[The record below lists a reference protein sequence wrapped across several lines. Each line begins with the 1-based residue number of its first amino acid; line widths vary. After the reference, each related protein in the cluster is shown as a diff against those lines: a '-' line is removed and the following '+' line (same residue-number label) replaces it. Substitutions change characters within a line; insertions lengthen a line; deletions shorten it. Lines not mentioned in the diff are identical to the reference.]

1 MLRAL
6 GFVLTRMSRSTAKPN
21 MSGASEEAWADYYF
35 SSQFALSTFNGGQDK
50 TKCLMVFDCDL

>member
-35 SSQFALSTFNGGQDK
+35 SSQFALSTFN
-50 TKCLMVFDCDL
+50 V